1 MPSFLLLALAGLAGQ
16 LIDGALG
23 MAFGLTSTT
32 VLLTVGVA
40 PAVASAATHL
50 AEVGTTLA
58 SGVSHWA
65 LGNVDWS
72 KIAWLAIPG
81 AVAAFAGATVLTSL
95 PADAA
100 EPVVA
105 VILFGL
111 GAYILARF
119 VFLRTGVV
127 RERRIP
133 RRALVPLAAVAGFM
147 DAVGGGGWGPIGSS
161 TLLASGRMEPRKVVG
176 TMAAA
181 EFLVTLGASAGF
193 LVGLTAAEIPYRIVA
208 ALLIGGVV
216 AAPLAAWVVRL
227 LPARLMGTLVGGIIL
242 LTNARTFVHAVG
254 LDRAAVP
261 LYVALAAVWI
271 AAVAAT
277 IRTLRREGRDAVTH
291 GDAEAAAR
299 PPPGPRAAADQLPR
313 LPNSPLSEPSEP
325 SGPPSAPAPSS
336 AAGISGLG
344 GSGTSG

>member
-1 MPSFLLLALAGLAGQ
+1 MPSFILLALAGLAGQ

-40 PAVASAATHL
+40 PAVASASTHL

-65 LGNVDWS
+65 FGNIEWS
-72 KIAWLAIPG
+72 KIAWLAVPG
-81 AVAAFAGATVLTSL
+81 ALAAFAGATFLTSL

-111 GAYILARF
+111 GVYILARF
-119 VFLRTGVV
+119 AVLRTGAV

-133 RRALVPLAAVAGFM
+133 RRLLVPLAAVAGFM

-193 LVGLTAAEIPYRIVA
+193 LVGLTTAEIPFTIVA

-254 LDRAAVP
+254 LEPLAAP
-261 LYVALAAVWI
+261 LYLTLAAVWI
-271 AAVAAT
+271 AAVVVVV
-277 IRTLRREGRDAVTH
+277 RSLRRSRAAVMPADT
-291 GDAEAAAR
+291 GDA
-299 PPPGPRAAADQLPR
+299 
-313 LPNSPLSEPSEP
+313 
-325 SGPPSAPAPSS
+325 APAPRPAD
-336 AAGISGLG
+336 AAVRVR
-344 GSGTSG
+344 

>member
-40 PAVASAATHL
+40 PAVASASTHL
-50 AEVGTTLA
+50 AEVGTTFA

-65 LGNVDWS
+65 FGNIEWS
-72 KIAWLAIPG
+72 KIAWLAVPG
-81 AVAAFAGATVLTSL
+81 AAAAFAGATFLTSL

-111 GAYILARF
+111 GLYILGRF
-119 VFLRTGVV
+119 VFLRSGAV
-127 RERRIP
+127 RERSIP
-133 RRALVPLAAVAGFM
+133 RRLLVPLAAVAGFM

-193 LVGLTAAEIPYRIVA
+193 LVGLTASEIPIRIVA
-208 ALLIGGVV
+208 ALLVGGVV
-216 AAPLAAWVVRL
+216 AAPLAAWVARL

-242 LTNARTFVHAVG
+242 LTNAHTFTDAVG
-254 LDRAAVP
+254 LEQVAAPLYLALGTVWLGSIGAVVRSLRRERAAVMP
-261 LYVALAAVWI
+261 ADTTDASPAPRP
-271 AAVAAT
+271 A
-277 IRTLRREGRDAVTH
+277 DAV
-291 GDAEAAAR
+291 R
-299 PPPGPRAAADQLPR
+299 VR
-313 LPNSPLSEPSEP
+313 
-325 SGPPSAPAPSS
+325 
-336 AAGISGLG
+336 
-344 GSGTSG
+344 